1 MALFPNDSNG
11 DSASN
16 FPQKTPED
24 FGIET
29 ARTKAVK
36 RQALNVFAILVAIG
50 LVLGAIMSIG
60 VVKLIN
66 KLGLT
71 EKPDRNAPIEL
82 FRK

>member
-1 MALFPNDSNG
+1 M
-11 DSASN
+11 
-16 FPQKTPED
+16 
-24 FGIET
+24 ET